1 MTAWVLWLSLAA
13 APADTMVKTQVGD
26 LSIKLP
32 QSKDWKSE
40 ETAEAN
46 GKTRAVSTKDG
57 EAQIDVS
64 VFAVDPRRDAKLCV
78 EQLLKA
84 LGPDGYEE
92 LKVGGQPAYKKLTSD
107 YVGEGEEAKKS
118 EANKVN
124 TVSYVGCNGQTK
136 WVMSM
141 TSKAAKAARFGAVL
155 KRVVDSI
162 SYGEAK

>member
-1 MTAWVLWLSLAA
+1 MTLFLMLLTLNAS
-13 APADTMVKTQVGD
+13 DTLVKAQVGD
-26 LSIKLP
+26 LAVKLP

-40 ETAEAN
+40 ETTEAN
-46 GKTRAVSTKDG
+46 GKTRAVSSTDG
-57 EAQIDVS
+57 EAQIDIS
-64 VFAVDPRRDAKLCV
+64 VFAVDPRREAQVCV

-84 LGPDGYEE
+84 LGPEGYEATTI
-92 LKVGGQPAYKKLTSD
+92 GGSPAYKKVTTD
-107 YVGEGEEAKKS
+107 YVGDNDEAKKN

-141 TSKAAKAARFGAVL
+141 TSKAAKAARFGVLL

-162 SYGEAK
+162 AYAGK